1 MQAVGRKPRPHSLRE
16 SVAGGPDS
24 AQRNRPEPLMRL
36 STASP
41 INRSRALGRN
51 SLRVSVRA
59 AWRRAPG
66 KSETFGEARVF
77 SSHTSPP
84 ELEK

>member
-1 MQAVGRKPRPHSLRE
+1 
-16 SVAGGPDS
+16 
-24 AQRNRPEPLMRL
+24 
-36 STASP
+36 
-41 INRSRALGRN
+41 
-51 SLRVSVRA
+51 VRA